1 MRLGNDLNRKRK
13 SPAWQH
19 QAGDCSFGRSIS
31 ALQQCQLAWP
41 CCQWLALEPV
51 LVLVLEPVLA
61 WLLLV
66 RLSCRQ
72 QVHQLFCRRR
82 PMPERQVQEG
92 EVL

>member
-1 MRLGNDLNRKRK
+1 M
-13 SPAWQH
+13 
-19 QAGDCSFGRSIS
+19 
-31 ALQQCQLAWP
+31 QQCQLAWP
-41 CCQWLALEPV
+41 CCCCRQLLVWLL
-51 LVLVLEPVLA
+51 LVWLLVPLLLVWLLLA

>member
-1 MRLGNDLNRKRK
+1 
-13 SPAWQH
+13 
-19 QAGDCSFGRSIS
+19 
-31 ALQQCQLAWP
+31 
-41 CCQWLALEPV
+41 LALEPV